1 VSSLDYAEMG
11 KLLYSNSDSL
21 SAATINGAGLVT
33 SFVAGGSTEEFTF
46 PVTGPVA
53 SAKYLYFIPG
63 PTGTDNDYLVW
74 KADVQFAPEPGS
86 LLLLAPAVS
95 AVIVSGWRRRRR
107 PRGC

>member
-1 VSSLDYAEMG
+1 MG

-33 SFVAGGSTEEFTF
+33 WFVAGGSTEEFTF
-46 PVTGPVA
+46 PVTEPAA

-74 KADVQFAPEPGS
+74 KADVQFVPEPGS
-86 LLLLAPAVS
+86 LLLLAPTVTAI
-95 AVIVSGWRRRRR
+95 VIGSWRRV
-107 PRGC
+107 RGARAT